1 MFDDVAAFVIS
12 LAVMSVYEFR
22 VIVELSCKFVSL
34 CLLLYSG
41 DVCTL
46 VRRGCC
52 ILSL

>member
-1 MFDDVAAFVIS
+1 MFDDVAAFVI
-12 LAVMSVYEFR
+12 